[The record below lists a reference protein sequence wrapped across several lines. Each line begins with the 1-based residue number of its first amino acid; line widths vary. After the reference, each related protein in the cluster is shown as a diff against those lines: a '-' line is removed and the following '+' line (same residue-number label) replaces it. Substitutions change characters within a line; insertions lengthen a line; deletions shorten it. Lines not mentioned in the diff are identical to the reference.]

1 MVKPTCSTH
10 IISGLQ
16 YTSCSRYKTNRNTI
30 CFIIHILIFVRPFY
44 FTFLDVFG
52 YLLKEVSWVSWSLDI
67 KVSFSPIKS
76 VQINFS
82 SPIVCLTKLFV
93 ERVVEGHQEKL
104 VKLLDLYVEHVHN
117 KFNKYAFCF
126 FFCEL
131 LNICI
136 SISQVTF
143 LTNFFLTPSYKMNN
157 LWLSIV
163 IWSSKKV
170 MQMSRINVEKTKTYN
185 GVRVVFSQSQCK
197 LLFLQWSDWPI
208 GVTWHKHLPIEY
220 RTKHAIPD
228 QIIFIKLRPFLSD
241 PDL

>member
-1 MVKPTCSTH
+1 MIRWKRWKMNSKWKYC
-10 IISGLQ
+10 
-16 YTSCSRYKTNRNTI
+16 
-30 CFIIHILIFVRPFY
+30 IFVAGRVIED
-44 FTFLDVFG
+44 TEEKQAV
-52 YLLKEVSWVSWSLDI
+52 LLKNYL
-67 KVSFSPIKS
+67 
-76 VQINFS
+76 
-82 SPIVCLTKLFV
+82 
-93 ERVVEGHQEKL
+93 
-104 VKLLDLYVEHVHN
+104 EHVHN